1 MSLVGGSDNYLTHT
15 RGFRSW
21 ALTLDHKRIAVMY
34 MVGVSATFLLG
45 GVFALVVRTELA
57 TPGPTIMGFP
67 AAESQPPSAENQPA
81 ASSPASPPAVEA
93 TAEGKNLY
101 NHMFTLHGTVM
112 IFLVIIPG
120 MPAILG
126 NFVLPLMLGAK
137 DVAFP
142 RLNLASFYLWL
153 FGAIFFVVVLH
164 TGGLDTG
171 WTFYTPY
178 STGQGNSAATNTSIV
193 LAVLG
198 AFILGFSSIATG
210 INFIVTTHTLRPPG
224 MGWFKMPLFVWGLYA
239 TAIIQVLATPVLGI
253 TLLLLA
259 GERVLKLGIFDP
271 ALGGDPILFQ
281 HFFWFYSHPAVYIMI
296 LPGMGIISEVISV
309 FSRKHIFGYRFIAF
323 SSVAIALWGFL
334 VWGHHMFVSGMTPL
348 AATIFSALT
357 FTVAIP
363 SAVKVFNWLATMYKG
378 SIGLATP
385 MCYALMFL
393 VLFGIGGLT
402 GLFLGTLAVDVHVT
416 DTYFVVAHFH
426 YVMFGGALVALLA
439 GLHYWWP
446 KITGRMYNDRL
457 GQLAAFLLFVGFNL
471 TFFPQFVLGTRGMP
485 RRYYD
490 YTKLLERHP
499 EFSTLHM
506 LSTIGAFLTAA
517 ALFLVLFYLIDSLVR
532 GRRAPANPWGGATL
546 EWQCSSPPPHDNFP
560 TPPPV
565 GDPYDYSGLEYD
577 PALGGFVRR
586 SPDADRS
593 GGPSLV
599 PSSG

>member
-1 MSLVGGSDNYLTHT
+1 M
-15 RGFRSW
+15 R
-21 ALTLDHKRIAVMY
+21 A
-34 MVGVSATFLLG
+34 
-45 GVFALVVRTELA
+45 A
-57 TPGPTIMGFP
+57 TP
-67 AAESQPPSAENQPA
+67 ALR
-81 ASSPASPPAVEA
+81 SSPACLRRVSV
-93 TAEGKNLY
+93 
-101 NHMFTLHGTVM
+101 
-112 IFLVIIPG
+112 
-120 MPAILG
+120 
-126 NFVLPLMLGAK
+126 
-137 DVAFP
+137 
-142 RLNLASFYLWL
+142 
-153 FGAIFFVVVLH
+153 
-164 TGGLDTG
+164 GLTRALSK
-171 WTFYTPY
+171 PIV
-178 STGQGNSAATNTSIV
+178 QHRPKAATTAGTTGTDTSIV

-210 INFIVTTHTLRPPG
+210 VNFIVTTHTLRPPG
-224 MGWFKMPLFVWGLYA
+224 MGWFKMPLFAWGLYA

-259 GERVLKLGIFDP
+259 GEKVLRLGIFDP

-296 LPGMGIISEVISV
+296 LPGMGVISEVISV

-357 FTVAIP
+357 FSVAIP
-363 SAVKVFNWLATMYKG
+363 SVIKVFNWLATMYKG

-393 VLFGIGGLT
+393 FLFGIGGLS

-457 GQLAAFLLFVGFNL
+457 GQLAALLLFVGFNL

-499 EFSTLHM
+499 ESSTLHL
-506 LSTIGAFLTAA
+506 LSTVGAFVTAA
-517 ALFLVLFYLIDSLVR
+517 ALVLALICLVHSLLR

-560 TPPPV
+560 TPPQV
-565 GDPYDYSGLEYD
+565 GDPYDFSGLEYD
-577 PALGGFVRR
+577 PVLGGFVRR
-586 SPDADRS
+586 GQGGDRL

-599 PSSG
+599 PSSP